1 MNEEI
6 HTNYIPLLEN
16 DKQFVNIIFK
26 KGDRTRKN
34 NFGSLKVENKQIVL
48 IGYNLLAG
56 IERVNM
62 YVVH

>member
-16 DKQFVNIIFK
+16 DKQFVNVKFK

-34 NFGSLKVENKQIVL
+34 NFGSLKEENKQIVL

-62 YVVH
+62 YGVH